1 MKTVA
6 DNIDRDKL
14 AAFCRRHHIRRLL
27 LFGSVLTDK
36 FREDS
41 DVDVLVKFEKGHVPG
56 LKFITIQNLLSS
68 FFNGLDV
75 DLILEEDLHARI
87 RNHPFFQQEVIYAE
101 G

>member
-1 MKTVA
+1 MVPKI
-6 DNIDRDKL
+6 DIDREKL
-14 AAFCRRHHIRRLL
+14 AAFCRKHHIRKLW
-27 LFGSVLTDK
+27 LFGSALRED
-36 FREDS
+36 FRDDS
-41 DVDVLVKFEKGHVPG
+41 DVDVLVKFEKGHIPG

-87 RNHPFFQQEVIYAE
+87 RNHPFFQQEIIYAE

>member
-1 MKTVA
+1 MTQKI
-6 DNIDRDKL
+6 DIDRKKIT
-14 AAFCRRHHIRRLL
+14 AFCRKHHIRKLW
-27 LFGSVLTDK
+27 LFGSALRDD
-36 FREDS
+36 FSDDS
-41 DVDVLVKFEKGHVPG
+41 DVDVLVEFEKGHIPG